1 MENGLQTLNQQKKI
15 AVWSERIAACR
26 NSGDTVKNWCQ
37 VNGISVGSYY
47 KWQKRV
53 FELASAQQTDF
64 SEITPSP
71 ISHCG
76 IAVTVRIDGAEADIH
91 SGADSETVRIVL
103 EILKSC

>member
-37 VNGISVGSYY
+37 VNGISVGRYY
-47 KWQKRV
+47 KWQKRL

-64 SEITPSP
+64 AEITPAPTSR
-71 ISHCG
+71 CG
-76 IAVTVRIDGAEADIH
+76 IAVTVRIDGVEADIH
-91 SGADSETVRIVL
+91 NGADVETVGMVL
-103 EILKSC
+103 QLLKSC